1 MSAGAKPVADWTSG
15 AQSVTYQSC
24 GACRH
29 TWYFRRGFCP
39 ACGAGEVADLNASG
53 DGVVF
58 AISVVTRAATPEA
71 RAHVPY
77 AVVLVDAVEGFRM
90 MGHGDRDLKIG
101 DPVKVRFETFVGR
114 LVPHFGKRTTK

>member
-1 MSAGAKPVADWTSG
+1 MSAKRLADWTTG
-15 AQSVTYQSC
+15 TEAIAFQTC

-29 TWYFRRGFCP
+29 VWYFRRSFCP
-39 ACGAGEVADLNASG
+39 ACGSENVAANAASG

-58 AISVVTRAATPEA
+58 AISVVTRAATAEA

-77 AVVLVDAVEGFRM
+77 AVVLVDTAEGFRM

-101 DPVKVRFETFVGR
+101 DKVKARFEKFTDHI
-114 LVPHFGKRTTK
+114 VPYFAKG

>member
-1 MSAGAKPVADWTSG
+1 MSANPAADWTRG
-15 AQSVTYQSC
+15 TEAIAFQAC

-29 TWYFRRGFCP
+29 VWYFRRGFCP
-39 ACGAGEVADLNASG
+39 TCGSENVATKSASG

-58 AISVVTRAATPEA
+58 AISVVTRAATAEA

-77 AVVLVDAVEGFRM
+77 AVVLVDAAEGFRM

-101 DPVKVRFETFVGR
+101 DKVTARFETFTGHI
-114 LVPHFGKRTTK
+114 VPYFAKA